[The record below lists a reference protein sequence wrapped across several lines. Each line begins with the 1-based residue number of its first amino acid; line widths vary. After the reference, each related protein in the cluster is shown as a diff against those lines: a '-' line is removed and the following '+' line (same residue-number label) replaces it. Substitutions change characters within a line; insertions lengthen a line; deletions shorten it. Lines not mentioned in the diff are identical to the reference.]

1 MNDRYTAAYICN
13 QEKVVFT
20 MNMFLLLLK
29 GGYEKYV
36 IAIYCDKMIL

>member
-1 MNDRYTAAYICN
+1 
-13 QEKVVFT
+13 

-36 IAIYCDKMIL
+36 IAIYCDKMILWISFLTSHY